1 MIAPNTTEETLSQRL
16 STFLG
21 EVPFSSL
28 EGGLF
33 APHSRSRFFWH
44 IDAGSGALFGV
55 LFAREDEEAARAVW
69 ASPGFAWRECV
80 FEGERLRVVQAECEA
95 KEGEDR
101 ATWYRA
107 DATSFEALP
116 DGSDVLRVL
125 NLRYPEAASQKEA
138 QQYVAAISALALQLR
153 GGASLPEA
161 ASTQKTW
168 TLDARGAATTLTFEG
183 KRWVVKEGGTAATK
197 DPTADFGWVSRQ
209 VARFLVAEEAMVL
222 KCWREEEGYK
232 EAWMARR
239 PLAFASAILAASLF
253 LRTKGRYA
261 QWVDVSDNTLTMESL
276 LAEAMLKKG
285 VKKEEKEEE
294 KSALS
299 EENDS

>member
-1 MIAPNTTEETLSQRL
+1 MRPIR
-16 STFLG
+16 
-21 EVPFSSL
+21 
-28 EGGLF
+28 
-33 APHSRSRFFWH
+33 
-44 IDAGSGALFGV
+44 
-55 LFAREDEEAARAVW
+55 ARAFSGTLMREAGRSLACFLPEKMKKRRVLCGL
-69 ASPGFAWRECV
+69 APGFAWRECV

-183 KRWVVKEGGTAATK
+183 KRW
-197 DPTADFGWVSRQ
+197 S
-209 VARFLVAEEAMVL
+209 
-222 KCWREEEGYK
+222 
-232 EAWMARR
+232 
-239 PLAFASAILAASLF
+239 
-253 LRTKGRYA
+253 
-261 QWVDVSDNTLTMESL
+261 
-276 LAEAMLKKG
+276 
-285 VKKEEKEEE
+285 
-294 KSALS
+294 
-299 EENDS
+299 